1 MDQPRHR
8 RQLWI
13 DADPSGLVWT
23 GLDCDDD
30 LAILAAQGLEAAGE
44 ATVAGLSICAGNAP
58 LLHTWENAKTLQSVA
73 KFQWN
78 LSKGAGWN
86 TMQPAW
92 TSLRMLARCIDEE
105 ESSDAAEAIIR
116 AAAAL
121 PARSLT
127 VLCLGPP
134 SNLARALRRA
144 PWLAERLEMAVLM
157 GGELTHSR
165 LDLNFM
171 TDRAAAREILASS
184 LRTMLVPIQTC
195 AQVAVTPAWLQ
206 RLEQCPPRA
215 VARRIL
221 PKMRLQTWFMPK
233 LVNRRVKAQTLPE
246 RPTSPGLQSGFIPWD
261 LVALLATSRPHLFS
275 WESWAVELP
284 SCELGEPCDG
294 TMRSALLQS
303 NVSGHDPFAAF
314 ALRTSPANA
323 ALIPWIRVEEG
334 AVLEQMLELLCSV
347 HGSGPET
354 RLQLGFVPQLSLA
367 ALLILAAIALAARVC
382 TALCTKLLSRM
393 SPPNIHASS
402 KQEKTD

>member
-1 MDQPRHR
+1 MDQSRSR

-30 LAILAAQGLEAAGE
+30 LAILAAQGLEATGE

-73 KFQWN
+73 QFHWN
-78 LSKGAGWN
+78 LLKGAGWN

-92 TSLRMLARCIDEE
+92 TSLRLLARCIHEE

-157 GGELTHSR
+157 GGELTQSR

-171 TDRAAAREILASS
+171 TDREAARDILASS
-184 LRTMLVPIQTC
+184 LPTMLVPIQTC
-195 AQVAVTPAWLQ
+195 AQVAVTPAWLR
-206 RLEQCPPRA
+206 RLEECPPRA
-215 VARRIL
+215 VAHRIL
-221 PKMRLQTWFMPK
+221 PKMWLQTWFMPK
-233 LVNRRVKAQTLPE
+233 LVNRRVKAQTLPG
-246 RPTSPGLQSGFIPWD
+246 RPTSSGLQSGFIPWD
-261 LVALLATSRPHLFS
+261 LVALLAASRPHLF
-275 WESWAVELP
+275 
-284 SCELGEPCDG
+284 
-294 TMRSALLQS
+294 
-303 NVSGHDPFAAF
+303 
-314 ALRTSPANA
+314 RTG
-323 ALIPWIRVEEG
+323 R
-334 AVLEQMLELLCSV
+334 
-347 HGSGPET
+347 
-354 RLQLGFVPQLSLA
+354 
-367 ALLILAAIALAARVC
+367 
-382 TALCTKLLSRM
+382 K
-393 SPPNIHASS
+393 
-402 KQEKTD
+402 